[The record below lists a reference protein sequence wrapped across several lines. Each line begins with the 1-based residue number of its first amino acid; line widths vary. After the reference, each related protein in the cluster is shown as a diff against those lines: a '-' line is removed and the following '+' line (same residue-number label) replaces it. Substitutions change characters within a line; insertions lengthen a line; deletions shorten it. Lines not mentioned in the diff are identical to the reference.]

1 MEQQQLKQIDLVDIF
16 RKIKKHILLYLTSIP
31 IAAIVAYLII
41 ASVPRYYTCTVKLAP
56 EFSSMSSSSLN
67 ELASSF
73 GVDISGGS
81 SNGSDA
87 IIPELYP
94 DLMQS
99 VDFKTSMFP
108 IPIKTLDGKVHTTY
122 YEYLVKHQKSSWWE
136 KMMGGIKNVFTK
148 KNPQAKESNA
158 INPFK
163 LTKQQSDVANSIEGK
178 IVCTVD
184 KKNYA
189 ISISVTDQDPLV
201 CATIADTAKEKLQ
214 EFITEYRTRKAR
226 KDLSYTQGIYDNAK
240 AVYEKAR
247 RDYAAYSDANT
258 DVILPSVQSKLED
271 MENDMQLKYNT
282 YTQYSQQLQQAKAK
296 LIEQTPAFTTIQSA
310 SVPIKPAGPK
320 RMIFTL
326 IVIMMVTII
335 DSFYALIKS

>member
-16 RKIKKHILLYLTSIP
+16 RKIKKHILLYLISIP
-31 IAAIVAYLII
+31 IAAIVAYLTI

-99 VDFKTSMFP
+99 VDFKTSMFSV
-108 IPIKTLDGKVHTTY
+108 PIKTSDGKVNTTY
-122 YEYLVKHQKSSWWE
+122 YEYLAKHQKSSWWE
-136 KMMGGIKNVFTK
+136 KMKPQTK
-148 KNPQAKESNA
+148 ETKT

-163 LTKQQSDVANSIEGK
+163 LTKQQFDVANSIGGK
-178 IVCTVD
+178 VACTVD

-201 CATIADTAKEKLQ
+201 CATIADTAKAKLQ

-247 RDYAAYSDANT
+247 RDYATYSDANT

>member
-1 MEQQQLKQIDLVDIF
+1 MEQQQLKQIDFIEIF
-16 RKIKKHILLYLTSIP
+16 RKIKKHILLYLISIP
-31 IAAIVAYLII
+31 LTAIVAYLLI
-41 ASVPRYYTCTVKLAP
+41 ASVPRYYTCTVELAP
-56 EFSSMSSSSLN
+56 ELSSMSSSSIN

-73 GVDISGGS
+73 GVDINSGG

-99 VDFKTSMFP
+99 VDFKTSMFSVP
-108 IPIKTLDGKVHTTY
+108 VKTSDGKIKTSY
-122 YEYLVKHQKSSWWE
+122 YEYLAKHQKASWWE
-136 KMMGGIKNVFTK
+136 NMIGGIKNIFSK
-148 KNPQAKESNA
+148 KKQKIKESHN
-158 INPFK
+158 INPFH
-163 LTKQQSDVANSIEGK
+163 LTKQQSDVANSIGGK
-178 IVCTVD
+178 IACSID

-201 CATIADTAKEKLQ
+201 CATIADTAKAKLQ

-240 AVYEKAR
+240 VVYEKAR

-326 IVIMMVTII
+326 IVIILIVTI
-335 DSFYALIKS
+335 DTVYAIIKN

>member
-16 RKIKKHILLYLTSIP
+16 RKIKKHILLYLISIP

-148 KNPQAKESNA
+148 KNTQAKESNA

-178 IVCTVD
+178 IACTVD

-201 CATIADTAKEKLQ
+201 CATIADTAKAKLQ

-226 KDLSYTQGIYDNAK
+226 KDLNYTQGIYHNAK

>member
-16 RKIKKHILLYLTSIP
+16 RKIKKHILLYLISIP
-31 IAAIVAYLII
+31 IAAIVAYLTI

-99 VDFKTSMFP
+99 VDFKTSMFSV
-108 IPIKTLDGKVHTTY
+108 PIKTSDGKVNTTY
-122 YEYLVKHQKSSWWE
+122 YEYLAKHQKSSWWE
-136 KMMGGIKNVFTK
+136 KMMGGIKKVFSKKKPQTK
-148 KNPQAKESNA
+148 ETKT

-163 LTKQQSDVANSIEGK
+163 LTKQQFDVANSIGGK
-178 IVCTVD
+178 VACTVD

-201 CATIADTAKEKLQ
+201 CATIADTAKAKLQ

-226 KDLSYTQGIYDNAK
+226 KDLSYTQGIYDT
-240 AVYEKAR
+240 
-247 RDYAAYSDANT
+247 YSDANT

>member
-1 MEQQQLKQIDLVDIF
+1 
-16 RKIKKHILLYLTSIP
+16 
-31 IAAIVAYLII
+31 
-41 ASVPRYYTCTVKLAP
+41 
-56 EFSSMSSSSLN
+56 
-67 ELASSF
+67 
-73 GVDISGGS
+73 
-81 SNGSDA
+81 
-87 IIPELYP
+87 
-94 DLMQS
+94 MQS

-201 CATIADTAKEKLQ
+201 CATIADTAKAKLQ

>member
-16 RKIKKHILLYLTSIP
+16 RKIKKHILLYLISIP

-122 YEYLVKHQKSSWWE
+122 YEYLVKHQKSSWWK

-148 KNPQAKESNA
+148 KNTQAKESNA

-178 IVCTVD
+178 IACTVD

-201 CATIADTAKEKLQ
+201 CATIADTAKAKLQ

-226 KDLSYTQGIYDNAK
+226 KDLNYTQGIYHNAK